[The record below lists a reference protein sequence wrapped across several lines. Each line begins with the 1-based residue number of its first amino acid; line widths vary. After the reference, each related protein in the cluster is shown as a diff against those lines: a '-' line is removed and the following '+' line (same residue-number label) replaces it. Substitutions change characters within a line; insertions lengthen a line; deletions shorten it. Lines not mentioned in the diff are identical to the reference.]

1 MKPQTK
7 KVLGWLQ
14 AGNTLT
20 SQQAR
25 KLFGIDR
32 LAARVRECRDAG
44 HDVLTTM
51 IRVRDKKVVG
61 RYSLGVK

>member
-7 KVLGWLQ
+7 KVLGWLL

-20 SQQAR
+20 AMQAR

-32 LAARVRECRDAG
+32 LAARIGELRDAK
-44 HDVLTTM
+44 HDVVTTM
-51 IRVRDKKVVG
+51 IRVRNKKTVG
-61 RYSLGVK
+61 RYSIGST

>member
-20 SQQAR
+20 SKQAR

-32 LAARVRECRDAG
+32 LAARVGEVRDAG
-44 HDVLTTM
+44 YEVVTTM
-51 IRVRDKKVVG
+51 IRINKDTRVG
-61 RYSLGVK
+61 RYSLGSK

>member
-20 SQQAR
+20 SKQAR
-25 KLFGIDR
+25 KLFRIDR
-32 LAARVRECRDAG
+32 LAARVGELRDAG
-44 HDVLTTM
+44 HDVVTTM
-51 IRVRDKKVVG
+51 IRVRKDTMVG
-61 RYSLGVK
+61 RYSLGSK

>member
-32 LAARVRECRDAG
+32 LAARIGEIRDA
-44 HDVLTTM
+44 DYSVVTTM
-51 IRVRDKKVVG
+51 IRVRKSSVG
-61 RYSLGVK
+61 RYSIGAAK

>member
-20 SQQAR
+20 AMQAR

-32 LAARVRECRDAG
+32 LAARIGEIRDAK
-44 HDVLTTM
+44 HIVTTTM
-51 IRVRDKKVVG
+51 IRVRGNKNVG
-61 RYSLGVK
+61 RYSLGGS